1 MFKPKV
7 ASCLRKN
14 SGHPHAGWHHAAII
28 DQLPYKSLPPPTV
41 RQVVRPVRSVS
52 QGAQPMSMQLSAD
65 VALRAALRIR
75 INPPNRQS
83 VPEITRDTGITAQ
96 ASDHW
101 RSQWQRQGQ
110 LLPAS
115 SMPTEQ
121 CSAAGRLA
129 AV

>member
-1 MFKPKV
+1 
-7 ASCLRKN
+7 
-14 SGHPHAGWHHAAII
+14 
-28 DQLPYKSLPPPTV
+28 
-41 RQVVRPVRSVS
+41 
-52 QGAQPMSMQLSAD
+52 MSMQLSAD

-129 AV
+129 AVIPATRAIRWRRHHCASSDNTQTAALTSRSC